1 MNRTFFSFSL
11 ARCFNK
17 LCSLFLM
24 SLMSLLV
31 ACGGTSEV
39 AQLPGPAQTPTVA
52 AYEPTDF
59 GNPKMLVATGA
70 QTMTAQL
77 SNCATTTFIVNVPPG
92 TPTSANLSS
101 ATLQISA
108 AGDMVFS
115 AVPSTATS
123 SIAIVQINRG
133 ARTQGLTLSRGFSGT
148 TTAIV
153 STYLE
158 DGSSNLGNNKRL
170 SFSVPDAASANTGTF
185 VAIAGTVQAIAGT
198 VQYRC
203 DVVGMSNFAPFQ
215 PKITGQR
222 LAQTYL
228 STVNAVTSTG
238 VQTATLSNGT
248 VFWDNWAQGAINNPQ
263 QQNDQIRYVD
273 LNFTSGVLSLSPS
286 GNVPRTTS
294 TVVPLFSAGS
304 VGTANYIE
312 SYSSSSG
319 NDATYLYIT
328 SSPIVGLPGVGGLE
342 IEVRKPVNDKNI
354 LAPAARYN
362 YNP

>member
-170 SFSVPDAASANTGTF
+170 GLSVPDVASANTGTF
-185 VAIAGTVQAIAGT
+185 VAVSGT

-203 DVVGMSNFAPFQ
+203 DVVSLSNFAPFQ

-222 LAQTYL
+222 LVQTYL
-228 STVNAVTSTG
+228 STVNAVTSTSA
-238 VQTATLSNGT
+238 QTATLSNGT
-248 VFWDNWAQGAINNPQ
+248 AFWDNWAQGAINNPQ

-273 LNFTSGVLSLSPS
+273 LNLTSGVLSLSPS
-286 GNVPRTTS
+286 GNIPRTTATS
-294 TVVPLFSAGS
+294 VPLFSAGT
-304 VGTANYIE
+304 VGTASYNE
-312 SYSSSSG
+312 SYSSANG

-328 SSPIVGLPGVGGLE
+328 SSVIGGLSSVGALE
-342 IEVRKPVNDKNI
+342 IEVRKPVGNKNI
-354 LAPAARYN
+354 LAPGARYN
-362 YNP
+362 YSP

>member
-1 MNRTFFSFSL
+1 MSLFDALFSFREYFKRFFGLFVASL
-11 ARCFNK
+11 VG
-17 LCSLFLM
+17 
-24 SLMSLLV
+24 LLT
-31 ACGGTSEV
+31 ACGGTNEV
-39 AQLPGPAQTPTVA
+39 AQLPGPNQTTTVPTTTVVVFQ
-52 AYEPTDF
+52 PTDF
-59 GNPKMLVATGA
+59 GNPKMLVAGGA
-70 QTMTAQL
+70 QAMTAQL
-77 SNCATTTFIVNVPPG
+77 NNCSTTTFIANVPPG

-115 AVPSTATS
+115 AVPNTATS
-123 SIAIVQINRG
+123 AIAIVQINQG
-133 ARTQGLTLSRGFSGT
+133 AQTQYLGLSRGFSGT
-148 TTAIV
+148 TTANV
-153 STYLE
+153 TTFLE
-158 DGSSNLGNNKRL
+158 DSTSNLGNNKRL
-170 SFSVPDAASANTGTF
+170 SLSVPDTASANTGTF
-185 VAIAGTVQAIAGT
+185 VAIAGT

-248 VFWDNWAQGAINNPQ
+248 VFWDNWAQGAINNPR